1 MTNTKFKIGFFAIA
15 LSASL
20 GFVAS
25 PLETAQAQSLI
36 EDTSYI
42 TADSDLTLEDELAI
56 YQTIA
61 RLNHAI
67 DAADYESYAS
77 FFAEDAVFATAFGD
91 AIGPE
96 QIIAS
101 LELSR
106 PFITNKRHVASNIVI
121 NGRGD
126 RAVVTSYLTVFER
139 AESLTLVGTAIN
151 VDTLERRDGEWVVV
165 RHETE
170 LDPATLQLME
180 SMMQSQSSQ

>member
-1 MTNTKFKIGFFAIA
+1 MNFPKAKLFTLAIA
-15 LSASL
+15 LATSI
-20 GFVAS
+20 GIVAN
-25 PLETAQAQSLI
+25 PVAIANAQSLI

-42 TADSDLTLEDELAI
+42 TAATDLRVEDELAI
-56 YQTIA
+56 YQIIA

-67 DAADYESYAS
+67 DAADYERYAS

-96 QIIAS
+96 QIVAA
-101 LELSR
+101 LEVSR
-106 PFITNKRHVASNIVI
+106 PFITNKRHVATNVVI
-121 NGRGD
+121 NGSGD
-126 RAVVTSYLTVFER
+126 RATVTSYLTVFER

-151 VDTLERRDGEWVVV
+151 VDTLERRNDAWMVV

-180 SMMQSQSSQ
+180 SMMQGESSE